1 MNNELSI
8 LGIIRSSNMHHT
20 CIMFV
25 LVFKKGGLS
34 MDWIVWEMLEKLKAD
49 KDILTRMRDEAKAI
63 CLDVTTVDM
72 LYWKGLVAGYN
83 TQIRWTQDNI
93 DKLESMIEEEQRSS
107 EAYDDDVRQ
116 LRGMAHE

>member
-1 MNNELSI
+1 
-8 LGIIRSSNMHHT
+8 
-20 CIMFV
+20 
-25 LVFKKGGLS
+25 

-63 CLDVTTVDM
+63 CLDMTNVDM

-93 DKLESMIEEEQRSS
+93 DKLNSMIEEEQRND
-107 EAYDDDVRQ
+107 EAYDDDIRQ

>member
-1 MNNELSI
+1 MKS
-8 LGIIRSSNMHHT
+8 
-20 CIMFV
+20 
-25 LVFKKGGLS
+25 S

-63 CLDVTTVDM
+63 CLDMTTVDM

-93 DKLESMIEEEQRSS
+93 DKLNSMIAEEQRND
-107 EAYDDDVRQ
+107 EAYDDDIRQ

>member
-1 MNNELSI
+1 MISQRKTKNSI
-8 LGIIRSSNMHHT
+8 RRGI
-20 CIMFV
+20 
-25 LVFKKGGLS
+25 

-63 CLDVTTVDM
+63 CLDMATVDM

-93 DKLESMIEEEQRSS
+93 DKLESMIEEEQRND
-107 EAYDDDVRQ
+107 EAYDDDIRQ
-116 LRGMAHE
+116 LRGMTHE

>member
-1 MNNELSI
+1 MKS
-8 LGIIRSSNMHHT
+8 
-20 CIMFV
+20 
-25 LVFKKGGLS
+25 S

-63 CLDVTTVDM
+63 CLDMTTVDM

-93 DKLESMIEEEQRSS
+93 DKLENMIEEEQRND
-107 EAYDDDVRQ
+107 EAYDDDIRQ
-116 LRGMAHE
+116 LRGMTHE

>member
-1 MNNELSI
+1 MN
-8 LGIIRSSNMHHT
+8 
-20 CIMFV
+20 
-25 LVFKKGGLS
+25 S

-63 CLDVTTVDM
+63 CLDMTTVDM

-93 DKLESMIEEEQRSS
+93 DKLESMIEEEQRNDK
-107 EAYDDDVRQ
+107 AYDNDIRQ

>member
-1 MNNELSI
+1 MKS
-8 LGIIRSSNMHHT
+8 
-20 CIMFV
+20 
-25 LVFKKGGLS
+25 S

-63 CLDVTTVDM
+63 CLDMTTVDM

-93 DKLESMIEEEQRSS
+93 NKLESMIEEEQRND
-107 EAYDDDVRQ
+107 EGYDDDIRL
-116 LRGMAHE
+116 LRGMTHE

>member
-1 MNNELSI
+1 
-8 LGIIRSSNMHHT
+8 
-20 CIMFV
+20 
-25 LVFKKGGLS
+25 

-63 CLDVTTVDM
+63 CLDMTTVDM

-93 DKLESMIEEEQRSS
+93 DKLESMIDEEQRSD
-107 EAYDDDVRQ
+107 EAYDENARQ